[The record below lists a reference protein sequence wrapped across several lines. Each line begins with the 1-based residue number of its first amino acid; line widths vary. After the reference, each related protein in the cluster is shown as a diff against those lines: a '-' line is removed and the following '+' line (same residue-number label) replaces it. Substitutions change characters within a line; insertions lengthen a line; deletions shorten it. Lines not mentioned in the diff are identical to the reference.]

1 MAADAKGPD
10 GNDRTDEPITA
21 GTDPLDLPADTQW
34 SGAAPTDDG
43 LHNSDTLETGRLEFG
58 DEDVRL
64 PWLET
69 DGDDEDDFRGHNS
82 GQLITL
88 IILGLLAIGVIG
100 GGIWWAL
107 SHRKDEVLV
116 ADGSVLEAPAQ
127 PYKERPKD
135 PGGKTFAG
143 TGDTSYAVSEGQ
155 TRPARLGD
163 SAPKTAAEP
172 KPSASANAAPAA
184 PAPSG
189 VGVQVAAYSSRASA
203 EAGWTRLSGQYE
215 ALSGLNH
222 RIVEGSA
229 DIGTVYRLQ
238 VMAADSSGAHG
249 LCGRLK
255 AAGLACQV
263 KN

>member
-1 MAADAKGPD
+1 
-10 GNDRTDEPITA
+10 
-21 GTDPLDLPADTQW
+21 
-34 SGAAPTDDG
+34 
-43 LHNSDTLETGRLEFG
+43 
-58 DEDVRL
+58 VRL

-69 DGDDEDDFRGHNS
+69 DGDDEEEFKGYNG
-82 GQLITL
+82 GQLFTL
-88 IILGLLAIGVIG
+88 IALGLLAVAVIG

-107 SHRKDEVLV
+107 STRKDEVLV
-116 ADGSVLEAPAQ
+116 ADGSVIAAPKQ

-135 PGGKTFAG
+135 AGGKTFAG
-143 TGDTSYAVSEGQ
+143 TGDTSFAVSEGQ
-155 TRPARLGD
+155 TRPARLGEAA
-163 SAPKTAAEP
+163 APKTAAVEPAAP
-172 KPSASANAAPAA
+172 KPSASASAAPAT

-203 EAGWTRLSGQYE
+203 EAGWSRLSAQYE
-215 ALSGLNH
+215 QLSGLNH
-222 RIVEGSA
+222 RVVEGSA

-238 VMAADSSGAHG
+238 VLAGDVSGAHA